1 MSGTKRNILNKTSK
15 VELPLVS
22 IIIPVYNRS
31 ERVINTLESIVKCD
45 YRPLEILIID
55 DGSNDGSLKACLSY
69 ANTTITNDLSIKTIR
84 FDKNLGAPEARNK
97 GLEMSSGKYI
107 QFFDSDDIIHREK
120 LSIQV
125 AQLLN
130 SNSKIS
136 VCDFIIQP
144 NDRRISNNFPSYK
157 ILDAHRSLSIA
168 APLISAEIAKSIKWS
183 KAVKKHQDM
192 DYIARCLLLSK
203 EKVSYTDYI
212 GYTYYL
218 HDDISI
224 SKSYKNNNKFFA
236 ERSKEIWN
244 LVITGDLSIIR
255 MCNAFVLLISLRLGM
270 LKLFLKR
277 NISWRFI

>member
-22 IIIPVYNRS
+22 IIIPVYNRN

-55 DGSNDGSLKACLSY
+55 DGSNDGSAKACLSY
-69 ANTTITNDLSIKTIR
+69 ANKTITSDLNIITIR

-97 GLEMSSGKYI
+97 GLEMSSGQYI

-136 VCDFIIQP
+136 VCDFIVHP
-144 NDRRISNNFPSYK
+144 NDRKISNNFPSYK
-157 ILDAHRSLSIA
+157 ILGAHGSLSIA

-183 KAVKKHQDM
+183 TAVKKHQDM

-203 EKVSYTDYI
+203 EKVLYTDYI

-224 SKSYKNNNKFFA
+224 SKSYKDNNKFFA

-244 LVITGDLSIIR
+244 LVLSGDLSKIR
-255 MCNAFVLLISLRLGM
+255 MSNAFILLISLRLGM

-277 NISWRFI
+277 NIPWLSI